1 MTVLFSKGCTY
12 AIRAS
17 LLVTIKEIKD
27 GRKFIPIRELS
38 DELDLSFHFLT
49 KIMQL
54 LTEARIMESFRGPNG
69 GVGLARP
76 AKEITLVDVIAA
88 VDGMALFNG
97 CALGL
102 PGCGEKTPCP
112 LHDAWA
118 KRRQD
123 LHRMFQK
130 TTLASLARDL
140 AANELRN

>member
-1 MTVLFSKGCTY
+1 MLFSKGCTY

-17 LLVTIKEIKD
+17 LLVTAKEMKD

-49 KIMQL
+49 KILQV
-54 LTEARIMESFRGPNG
+54 LTEAQIMESFRGPNG

-76 AKEITLVDVIAA
+76 AKKITLIDVIAA
-88 VDGMALFNG
+88 VDGMALFSE

-112 LHDAWA
+112 LHAAWA
-118 KRRQD
+118 KRRED
-123 LHRMFQK
+123 LKLMFEK
-130 TTLASLARDL
+130 TTLASLAKELKTTDL
-140 AANELRN
+140 RH

>member
-1 MTVLFSKGCTY
+1 MLFSKGCTY

-17 LLVTIKEIKD
+17 LLVTTKEIKD

-49 KIMQL
+49 KIMQV
-54 LTEARIMESFRGPNG
+54 LTEAHIMESFRGPSG

-76 AKEITLVDVIAA
+76 AKDISLIDVIAA
-88 VDGMALFNG
+88 VDGMALFSD

-123 LHRMFQK
+123 LQRMFEK

-140 AANELRN
+140 ATNSLRN

>member
-1 MTVLFSKGCTY
+1 VLFSKGCTY
-12 AIRAS
+12 AIRAA
-17 LLVTIKEIKD
+17 LLVSVKETKD

-54 LTEARIMESFRGPNG
+54 LTEAKILESFRGPNG

-76 AKEITLVDVIAA
+76 ARQITLVDVIAA
-88 VDGMALFNG
+88 VDGMALFTD

-112 LHDAWA
+112 LHAAWA
-118 KRRQD
+118 KRRED
-123 LHRMFQK
+123 LKRMFEK
-130 TTLASLARDL
+130 TTLASLAKELD
-140 AANELRN
+140 ANAFRN